1 MATIAEN
8 IQTVR
13 ANIAA
18 ALSGADRAVLLVAA
32 TKMNDADR
40 VREAIAAGVDGCGE
54 NRVQE
59 FLEKDALGAY
69 DGCPKHFIGH
79 LQRNKVRMILPY
91 VDRIQSL
98 DSLELAQEIEK
109 ECAKENRTMKCL
121 AEFHLAQE
129 DENKTGLR
137 KEDAFSFLDACAEFP
152 HVNIEGI
159 MVMGPHTEDKTRIK
173 EVFQDAHDLY
183 RSLQER
189 YGQGIHILSM
199 GMSADYPIAVECGS
213 NMVRVGTYL
222 FTEDK

>member
-1 MATIAEN
+1 MQCYNFCMPCYDAHYAEVRKVIA
-8 IQTVR
+8 
-13 ANIAA
+13 
-18 ALSGADRAVLLVAA
+18 GKAVLTVV
-32 TKMNDADR
+32 TKKR
-40 VREAIAAGVDGCGE
+40 SVDQIMYYYDHGERCFGE
-54 NRVQE
+54 NHAQE
-59 FLEKDALGAY
+59 LVEKAEVM
-69 DGCPKHFIGH
+69 PKDIQWQFIGH

-173 EVFQDAHDLY
+173 EVFQDAHNLY
-183 RSLQER
+183 LSLQER